1 MTERPRLFD
10 DLAGVAGGA
19 MSAIAGLREEMT
31 SLIRARVEETIRRFD
46 LVRREEF
53 EAMSEVATRAR
64 AACEALE
71 ARVAELET
79 ATIPAPPRD
88 DVSPSAPPPGPAV
101 EPEAGG
107 APESGGGDAAPRSE
121 DPQI

>member
-1 MTERPRLFD
+1 MPDRPKLFD

-19 MSAIAGLREEMT
+19 MSAMAGLREEMT

-64 AACEALE
+64 ADCEALE
-71 ARVAELET
+71 GRVAALEE
-79 ATIPAPPRD
+79 ATIPAPPRE
-88 DVSPSAPPPGPAV
+88 DVSPTAPPPGPAV
-101 EPEAGG
+101 EPW
-107 APESGGGDAAPRSE
+107 SGDSDAAPPSE
-121 DPQI
+121 EPQT